1 MRIYMA
7 NERVP
12 KGRRIYGLYMVDG
25 HQSLII
31 ENMMFMEA
39 AIFGD
44 VVPKGGKHWIPIGFV
59 FATDMMKLIKD
70 NITISL
76 NALADVGKFQ
86 AIWYEP
92 QKK

>member
-12 KGRRIYGLYMVDG
+12 KGRHIYGLYMVEG

-31 ENMMFMEA
+31 ENLMFIES

-44 VVPKGGKHWIPIGFV
+44 ITPTGGKHWIPIGFV
-59 FATDMMKLIKD
+59 FATDLMKLIKD

-76 NALADVGKFQ
+76 NALADAGKRQ

-92 QKK
+92 QEK